1 MQLTT
6 HTDYAMRLLIYLY
19 THPDTPVSVAQVAR
33 AYGISLNHLAKVA
46 QTLTRAGWV
55 VSHRGRHG
63 GMTLDPSAYTVSL
76 GDVFRVTEHNVE
88 LVECFG
94 DNNTCP
100 IEPACGLKRV
110 LREAS
115 DAFVDVLDQYSL
127 EDMVRRPGKIVTL
140 LTHTGK

>member
-6 HTDYAMRLLIYLY
+6 HTDYAMRLLIYLH
-19 THPDTPVSVAQVAR
+19 THPGTPVSVAQVAQ

-63 GMTLDPSAYTVSL
+63 GMTLDESAYKITL
-76 GDVFRVTEHNVE
+76 GDVFRVTERNVE

-94 DNNTCP
+94 GGSTCP

-115 DAFVDVLDQYSL
+115 DAFVEVLDQYRL
-127 EDMVRRPGKIVTL
+127 QDMVRRPRKLVSL
-140 LTHTGK
+140 LSHK